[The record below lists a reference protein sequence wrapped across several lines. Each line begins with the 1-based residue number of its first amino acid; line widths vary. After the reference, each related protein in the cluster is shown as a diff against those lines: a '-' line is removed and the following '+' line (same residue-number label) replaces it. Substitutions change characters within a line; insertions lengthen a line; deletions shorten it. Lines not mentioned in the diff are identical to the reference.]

1 VKKLIIIVMFP
12 LMLLSFAVYFYLKQ
26 EFTYHLHYIAQE
38 NSVLGTVSELWLES
52 CPSIR
57 ADDAEPNSL
66 LGAVVAGREI
76 LNSKFSTVLKIMI
89 RCGADI
95 EQRDSIGFT
104 PLHAA
109 ILYSDPIAVNEL
121 LKLGANKKS
130 KLINEAAK
138 KYGAVDAIQFASQV
152 QRSNETIIKYLVK
165 LP

>member
-1 VKKLIIIVMFP
+1 MKKLTIIVMFP

-26 EFTYHLHYIAQE
+26 EFTYHLHYISQE

-52 CPSIR
+52 CPNIPD
-57 ADDAEPNSL
+57 DDAEPNSL
-66 LGAVVAGREI
+66 LGVVVAGREI
-76 LNSKFSTVLKIMI
+76 LNSKFSTVLKIMVS
-89 RCGADI
+89 CGADI

-130 KLINEAAK
+130 KLTNEAAK
-138 KYGAVDAIQFASQV
+138 KYGAVDSIQFASQV
-152 QRSNETIIKYLVK
+152 QRPNETILKYLVK